1 MGRVAL
7 VGDNT
12 VEYISLLIDIWNNG
26 DCAVLL
32 DWRMPFHAILKTN
45 SLPNLVTTCRMMLNF
60 FLSKVPSIHLV
71 HCRMMFTVNLKVT
84 N

>member
-1 MGRVAL
+1 MAIVLYCLTGECL
-7 VGDNT
+7 FMLYW
-12 VEYISLLIDIWNNG
+12 ECSEKLMLIY
-26 DCAVLL
+26 
-32 DWRMPFHAILKTN
+32 AILKTN